1 MRCWRQFLHLYGS
14 QSSTVWCSDRGL
26 CFLQLLLLVKK
37 SSMQLICTL
46 VVNELPGNW
55 CGREITIIMTVAV
68 TLRHDLMSFDGKKKI
83 VKLFNK
89 LFYDFFART
98 IQKVQAFDSF
108 GIYMICVESDWLIT
122 LCKHNLFYANMKLR
136 EVFKVLQMMESLGIC
151 SSTKQIKLYMLITN
165 V

>member
-46 VVNELPGNW
+46 VVNELLGNW

-89 LFYDFFART
+89 LFYDFFLRAQFRKFRLLT
-98 IQKVQAFDSF
+98 PLGFTWYVWKVIDLSHYVNITCFTPTWSYEKSLKFSKWWKVWASVIQQSRSNC
-108 GIYMICVESDWLIT
+108 ICW
-122 LCKHNLFYANMKLR
+122 
-136 EVFKVLQMMESLGIC
+136 
-151 SSTKQIKLYMLITN
+151 
-165 V
+165 